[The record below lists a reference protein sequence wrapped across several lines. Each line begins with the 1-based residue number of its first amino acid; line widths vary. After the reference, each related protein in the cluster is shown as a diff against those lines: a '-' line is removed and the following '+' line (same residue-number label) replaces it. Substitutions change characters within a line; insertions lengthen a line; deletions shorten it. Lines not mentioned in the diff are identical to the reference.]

1 MEENNFTLMDDEI
14 SHEAVETEAVMEF
27 DQNNSTAIVYNK
39 LIEENYTTNCA
50 VKEVCRK
57 FDVFC
62 SHTSNVSYLME
73 RYTEL
78 YNHSMITKPM
88 ATSLVALMISLVVNI
103 GFSVFESGIPN
114 DTEFWLATIIASL
127 FKYIITISLIVYA
140 LKTIFKEIK
149 HTYSPYD
156 VFVLSYE
163 RERIYKELINRGY
176 TVPRIK
182 E

>member
-1 MEENNFTLMDDEI
+1 MKEHNLTLMDEEV
-14 SHEAVETEAVMEF
+14 SHEVVETEAVMEF
-27 DQNNSTAIVYNK
+27 DQNNTTAIVYNK

-62 SHTSNVSYLME
+62 RHTSNASYLME

-78 YNHSMITKPM
+78 YNQSMITKPM
-88 ATSLVALMISLVVNI
+88 AISLLALMISLVVNI

-114 DTEFWLATIIASL
+114 NTEFSL
-127 FKYIITISLIVYA
+127 FAIIVNVFKYVITILLTVYA

-163 RERIYKELINRGY
+163 QERLYKELINRGY

>member
-1 MEENNFTLMDDEI
+1 MEEHNLTLMDEEV
-14 SHEAVETEAVMEF
+14 SHEVVETETVMDF
-27 DQNNSTAIVYNK
+27 DKNNTTAIMYNK
-39 LIEENYTTNCA
+39 LIEENYTINCA

-62 SHTSNVSYLME
+62 SRTSNASYLME

-78 YNHSMITKPM
+78 YNQSIITKPM
-88 ATSLVALMISLVVNI
+88 ATSLLALMISLVVNI
-103 GFSVFESGIPN
+103 GFSVFESGIPSN
-114 DTEFWLATIIASL
+114 TEFSLIAIIVNI
-127 FKYIITISLIVYA
+127 FKYVITILLTVHA
-140 LKTIFKEIK
+140 LKIIFKEIK

-156 VFVLSYE
+156 VFVLPYE

-176 TVPRIK
+176 TIPRIK